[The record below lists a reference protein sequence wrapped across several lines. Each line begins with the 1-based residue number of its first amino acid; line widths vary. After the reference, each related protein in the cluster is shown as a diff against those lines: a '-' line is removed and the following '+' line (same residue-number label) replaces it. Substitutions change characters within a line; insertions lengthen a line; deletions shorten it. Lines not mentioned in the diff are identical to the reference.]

1 MQSFRYK
8 AINELGKT
16 IRGSLDAKD
25 EIDLE
30 KRLAGMK
37 MDLVVAKPIVNYG
50 FSFGGKR
57 VTRRDLISFCFHLE
71 QQMQAGIPLLD
82 GLKDLRESVDSRGLK
97 EVTASLIEEIDS
109 GKSLSQ
115 ALAVF
120 PGTFDSVFVSLVTAG
135 ESSGRIAEI
144 LQQLSEDLKWQ
155 DEIIAQAKK
164 AAMYPLFVAIA
175 VCGVIVSLMIFLVP
189 ELIKFISNMGQTLPF
204 HTRVLIMLSDGLRHY
219 GHYVLLAIIGLILI
233 FLYLYR
239 FSEKWRYGVD
249 VIKLKIWG
257 IGPIQQKLILSRFT
271 HNFAL
276 LYEAGITVLDCLTIC
291 EGIVG
296 NKVFSKALKRVGQN
310 IADGKAISES
320 FEMAGIFPRL
330 VIRMLKVGETTG
342 ALDKSL
348 VNIGYFYNRDVKE
361 ALDKLQNLIGPT
373 MTVIMGLVLGWVIL
387 SVLGPIYNTLSTVTF

>member
-8 AINELGKT
+8 AVNDLGKT
-16 IRGSLDAKD
+16 IRGSLDAND
-25 EIDLE
+25 EMDLE
-30 KRLAGMK
+30 KRLAA
-37 MDLVVAKPIVNYG
+37 MDLDLVIAKPIVNYG
-50 FSFGGKR
+50 FSFGKKR
-57 VTRRDLISFCFHLE
+57 VTRRDLITFCFHLE

-82 GLKDLRESVDSRGLK
+82 GLKDLRDSVDSRGLK

-115 ALAVF
+115 ALAEF
-120 PGTFDSVFVSLVTAG
+120 PNTFNSVFVSLVMAG
-135 ESSGRIAEI
+135 ERSGKIAEI
-144 LQQLSEDLKWQ
+144 LQELSDDLKWQ

-175 VCGVIVSLMIFLVP
+175 VCAVIVSLMIFLVP
-189 ELIKFISNMGQTLPF
+189 ELIKFISNMGQELPL
-204 HTRVLIMLSDGLRHY
+204 HTRILIMVSDGLRNY
-219 GHYVLLAIIGLILI
+219 GHYVLLAFVGLILV

-249 VIKLKIWG
+249 VLKLKIWI
-257 IGPIQQKLILSRFT
+257 IGPVQQKLILSRFT

-296 NKVFSKALKRVGQN
+296 NKVFSKSLKTVGKN
-310 IADGKAISES
+310 IADGKMISES
-320 FEMAGIFPRL
+320 FERTGLFPRL

-348 VNIGYFYNRDVKE
+348 ANIGYFYNRDVKE
-361 ALDKLQNLIGPT
+361 ALDRLQNLIGPT